1 MPACVFNVFV
11 FNVEQSGKH
20 IPIVLFKKILIFVYL
35 FALGANLRVE
45 NSNEILLLSSRL

>member
-1 MPACVFNVFV
+1 MPVCAFYVFV
-11 FNVEQSGKH
+11 FNVEQSGKQ
-20 IPIVLFKKILIFVYL
+20 IPTVLFKKNLIFVLL